1 MGNRTA
7 LYAGG
12 CVIGVAIVMLLFG
25 LIFLL
30 GSQGKPTLIL
40 TGVVMIGVAI
50 AAGVFAIRKLGQVT
64 NTLPDTVDQRVLNL
78 ATMSGG
84 EVTAAEV
91 TGALL
96 IPVAE
101 AQRALE
107 RLVSQ
112 GLAEHKV
119 RGDDLY
125 YAFPGIATTRK
136 TKRCAYC
143 GAEYP
148 LREPG
153 HKCPACGGALEI
165 MDAKE

>member
-12 CVIGVAIVMLLFG
+12 CVIGVAIIFLLFG
-25 LIFLL
+25 LLFLL
-30 GSQGKPTLIL
+30 GSAGNPAIIVA
-40 TGVVMIGVAI
+40 GIVMVGVAI
-50 AAGVFAIRKLGQVT
+50 AGGAFAVRRLGQVT
-64 NTLPDTVDQRVLNL
+64 NASPEAVDQRILNL
-78 ATMSGG
+78 ATASGG

-91 TGALL
+91 TGMLQ
-96 IPVAE
+96 IPVAD
-101 AQRALE
+101 AQSALE

-112 GLAEHKV
+112 GLAVHKV

-125 YAFPGIATTRK
+125 YSFPGIATVRK
-136 TKRCAYC
+136 IKRCAYC

-153 HKCPACGGALEI
+153 QKCSACGGMLEVVN
-165 MDAKE
+165 AKE